1 MYATLPHLT
10 HYKVANALEC
20 FLDQDFSS
28 TLLTQG
34 MLCSA
39 LVPEEILPQQAPYAL
54 KKRKKRNAETI
65 RKVEIAE
72 GYDLKRRQRKR
83 GQRKIESINIKHK
96 HTR

>member
-1 MYATLPHLT
+1 
-10 HYKVANALEC
+10 
-20 FLDQDFSS
+20 
-28 TLLTQG
+28 

-39 LVPEEILPQQAPYAL
+39 LVPAEILPQQAPYAL

-96 HTR
+96 HNR

>member
-10 HYKVANALEC
+10 HYKVSNALEC
-20 FLDQDFSS
+20 FLDKDFSS

-39 LVPEEILPQQAPYAL
+39 LVPAEILPQQAPYAL

-83 GQRKIESINIKHK
+83 GQWKIESSNIKHK